1 MTNREYLVRNPE
13 EMRGMI
19 KKASDYVERT
29 FGAHQRLM
37 MTDDELLDKWL
48 NSEREPDGDALS
60 RKETTYIVNIA
71 LTIHHADGMNRDE
84 AEQIGK
90 VAAKILS
97 DLTER
102 FPSLNGIENV
112 TTERVKVFVWG

>member
-1 MTNREYLVRNPE
+1 MTNREYLSQNPE
-13 EMRGMI
+13 EMHGML
-19 KKASDYVERT
+19 KKARDYVERVHGT
-29 FGAHQRLM
+29 HERLIM
-37 MTDDELLDKWL
+37 SDDELLDKWL
-48 NSEREPDGDALS
+48 RAEYHPDTSATERH
-60 RKETTYIVNIA
+60 ETTYIVNLA